1 MVPFQRRPA
10 IATLAAALLLP
21 CATHAADED
30 GIRALTGPDSPL
42 RKGDTIA
49 IFGDSVTLQGDGEK
63 GYIGLLRAA
72 IAKAERTKDL
82 GVRLIGHGLN
92 GGRVPTVLEGKSPWG
107 DIGGKMEDLLKK
119 EAPTVVVVLLGIN
132 DVWHGEKG
140 TSAKD
145 FEAGL
150 RAMLGLVSKV
160 GAIPLL
166 CTPQGIGEKPHGQ
179 NPLDKQ
185 LDEYCGIVRALA
197 KEKKVALCD
206 LRAAFGERLKR
217 EKDKDG
223 KGEEKDSGILTYDGV
238 HMNDAGNE
246 LIAREM
252 ARTIA
257 AALAARSPGR

>member
-1 MVPFQRRPA
+1 MVPLQRRPA

-21 CATHAADED
+21 CSVHVAAED
-30 GIRALTGPDSPL
+30 GLRALTGPDSPL
-42 RKGDTIA
+42 RKGDTVA
-49 IFGDSVTLQGDGEK
+49 FFGDSVTLQGDGEK
-63 GYIGLLRAA
+63 GYIGLLRTA
-72 IAKAERTKDL
+72 IANAEKTKDL

-119 EAPTVVVVLLGIN
+119 ESPTVVVVFLGIN

-150 RAMLGLVSKV
+150 RTMLELVSKV
-160 GAIPLL
+160 GAIPVL
-166 CTPQGIGEKPHGQ
+166 CTPPGIGEEPHGK
-179 NPLDKQ
+179 NPIDKQ
-185 LDEYCGIVRALA
+185 FDEYCGIIRTLA

-206 LRAAFGERLKR
+206 VRAAFGERLKK
-217 EKDKDG
+217 ESDKVG
-223 KGEEKDSGILTYDGV
+223 SGEEKDHGILTYDGV
-238 HMNDAGNE
+238 HMIDAGNE
-246 LIAREM
+246 LIAGEM